1 MIALAVVAV
10 VGCLVGIFLRWRY
23 NMKKLKAA
31 AAAATPTTVGTA
43 GTAVGDGPDT
53 DVLPRH
59 SADDPPPQYS
69 KEP

>member
-1 MIALAVVAV
+1 MAEAVIAIAVIAA

-23 NMKKLKAA
+23 NMKKFKAA
-31 AAAATPTTVGTA
+31 AAATTL
-43 GTAVGDGPDT
+43 AVVDGPDA

-69 KEP
+69 KDP